1 MPKAQLALI
10 KQPDRTIDGT
20 GAQSIVDNFHTLF
33 YPRQQCWWMGVEM
46 QKCPLDLF
54 MYQEII
60 YECRPDLIIECG
72 TWRGGSALYLS
83 HLFDILQHGMVLTI
97 DINRWVGFPLH
108 PRIVYLTGSS
118 LDKAIFKQ
126 ASEFAAG
133 FRKVMVIL
141 DSDHAKQHVLRE
153 LELYSEL
160 VTSRQYLIVE
170 DSNIH
175 GHPVLDDLPPGP
187 AEALE
192 AWVTK
197 QDDFRQDRDCERF
210 LMTFNPGGYLRK
222 K

>member
-1 MPKAQLALI
+1 MSKAQLAVEAS
-10 KQPDRTIDGT
+10 QAVID
-20 GAQSIVDNFHTLF
+20 AFHRIW

-126 ASEFAAG
+126 VSEFAAG

-175 GHPVLDDLPPGP
+175 GHPVRDDLPPGP

>member
-1 MPKAQLALI
+1 MSPKAQPA
-10 KQPDRTIDGT
+10 KQPDLQPVID
-20 GAQSIVDNFHTLF
+20 AFHKIW

-175 GHPVLDDLPPGP
+175 GHPVRDDLPPGP

-192 AWVTK
+192 AWLPK